1 MAADKHDVSLRLRD
15 TGCDRSNTHLGH
27 QLHMNSGGRVRIF
40 EVVNQLLEIFNRVDV
55 VVWRRTNKPNTW
67 C

>member
-1 MAADKHDVSLRLRD
+1 
-15 TGCDRSNTHLGH
+15 
-27 QLHMNSGGRVRIF
+27 MNSGGRVRIF

-55 VVWRRTNKPNTW
+55 VVWRRIDKPNTW